1 MTQKA
6 KHMLGSTITLS
17 INAVNK
23 VLSRVNDSEPYTAI
37 YFLEDGLVDYELKI
51 THTVPKTRNSGT
63 KESHL
68 VRLDVYT
75 YDSEGILLRK
85 QSTWTV
91 FETGTGRQDST
102 TAGYYADGLLNWV
115 ETNKALILAR
125 ES

>member
-23 VLSRVNDSEPYTAI
+23 VLARVNDSEPYTSN

-51 THTVPKTRNSGT
+51 THTVPKNRNSGT

-68 VRLDVYT
+68 VRLDVTT
-75 YDSEGILLRK
+75 YDSDGILIRK

-91 FETGTGRQDST
+91 METSTGRQDST
-102 TAGYYADGLLNWV
+102 TAGYYVDGLLNWV

-125 ES
+125 DS